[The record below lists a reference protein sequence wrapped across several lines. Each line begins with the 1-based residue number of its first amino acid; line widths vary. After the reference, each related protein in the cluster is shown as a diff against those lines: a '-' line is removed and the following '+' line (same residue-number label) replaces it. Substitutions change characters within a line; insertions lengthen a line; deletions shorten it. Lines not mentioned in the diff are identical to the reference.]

1 MLERLIQWQ
10 VFDGHLGADR
20 REVRL
25 DLVDNDRLALERAR
39 ERVPALADAHGWGC
53 TEISEGWRLHRA
65 STQLDVHFTVRDV
78 RELARETDGGRHDVL
93 IAHAFLDLFHLPT
106 VVPAL
111 LRRLVPGGLFYFT
124 LNYDGATIFEP
135 VIDRSLED
143 AVQASY
149 HNTMDNRMTAG
160 QPSGDSAA
168 GRHLYHVLTAC
179 GAEVV
184 EFGSSDWVVFPRSGD
199 YPGDEEYFLRCI
211 LWLVGTGAE
220 GRHRSFRCVRRGL
233 VATAPG
239 SAARPGAHLHRPP
252 TRHRGSRRLTC
263 RGARRSRRSYL
274 GVERLRR
281 RPVPGRDRR
290 REDIEGEDHVVV
302 DQVDGPVDQPQPIG
316 HPSRTEVA
324 DRLRAGAEHGG

>member
-1 MLERLIQWQ
+1 VSDFAFDQLRYLASKKSVDDRALNRVVWQSFTEAVSHVAGHGLTIMEVGAGTGSMLERLIEWQ
-10 VFDGHLGADR
+10 VFDGRLGADR

-39 ERVPALADAHGWGC
+39 ERVPALAAAHEWGC
-53 TEISEGWRLHRA
+53 AEVSEGWRLQRA
-65 STQLDVHFTVRDV
+65 SMQLDVHFTARDV
-78 RELARETDGGRHDVL
+78 RELARETNGGRHDVL

-106 VVPAL
+106 VVPSL

-135 VIDRSLED
+135 VTDRSLED

-160 QPSGDSAA
+160 RPSGDSAA

-211 LWLVGTGAE
+211 LWLVEQA
-220 GRHRSFRCVRRGL
+220 
-233 VATAPG
+233 
-239 SAARPGAHLHRPP
+239 
-252 TRHRGSRRLTC
+252 
-263 RGARRSRRSYL
+263 
-274 GVERLRR
+274 
-281 RPVPGRDRR
+281 
-290 REDIEGEDHVVV
+290 
-302 DQVDGPVDQPQPIG
+302 
-316 HPSRTEVA
+316 
-324 DRLRAGAEHGG
+324 LRADTDLAVASVEGWLRQRHGQLQARELIFIAHQLDIVGRVG

>member
-1 MLERLIQWQ
+1 MEVGAGTGSMLERLIEWQ
-10 VFDGHLGADR
+10 VFDGRLGADR
-20 REVRL
+20 REGRL

-39 ERVPALADAHGWGC
+39 ERVPALAAAHGWGWG
-53 TEISEGWRLHRA
+53 EVSEGWRLQRA
-65 STQLDVHFTVRDV
+65 SMQLDVHFTARDV
-78 RELARETDGGRHDVL
+78 RELARETNGGRHDVL

-106 VVPAL
+106 VVPSL

-135 VIDRSLED
+135 VTDRSLED

-160 QPSGDSAA
+160 RPSGDSAA

-211 LWLVGTGAE
+211 LWLVEQA
-220 GRHRSFRCVRRGL
+220 
-233 VATAPG
+233 
-239 SAARPGAHLHRPP
+239 
-252 TRHRGSRRLTC
+252 
-263 RGARRSRRSYL
+263 
-274 GVERLRR
+274 
-281 RPVPGRDRR
+281 
-290 REDIEGEDHVVV
+290 
-302 DQVDGPVDQPQPIG
+302 
-316 HPSRTEVA
+316 
-324 DRLRAGAEHGG
+324 LRADTDLAVASVEGWLRQRHGQLQARELIFIAHQLDI